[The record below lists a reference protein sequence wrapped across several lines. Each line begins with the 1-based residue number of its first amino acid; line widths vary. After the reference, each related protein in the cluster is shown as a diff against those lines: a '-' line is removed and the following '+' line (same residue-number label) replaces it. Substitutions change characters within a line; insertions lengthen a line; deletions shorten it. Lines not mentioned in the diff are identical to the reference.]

1 MSFEEELEEIDRQE
15 WLSLFDD
22 KQIMQITRVFLDW
35 LYDLPDDYIP
45 TQQIKYLNN
54 YMNIQPEQLL
64 RQLKVL
70 QLQKKEIDMQIT
82 EKKMVLEK
90 YYMDS
95 IIMSTFSID
104 GVKAIRKRKPEKWE
118 YSDTTNRFRK
128 DMINAIED
136 KEQQEREEGIATKL
150 ETGFTWSIR

>member
-1 MSFEEELEEIDRQE
+1 
-15 WLSLFDD
+15 
-22 KQIMQITRVFLDW
+22 
-35 LYDLPDDYIP
+35 
-45 TQQIKYLNN
+45 
-54 YMNIQPEQLL
+54 MNVQPEQLL

-104 GVKAIRKRKPEKWE
+104 GVKATRKRKPEKWE
-118 YSDTTNRFRK
+118 YSNTTNQFRK

-150 ETGFTWSIR
+150 ETGFTWSVR

>member
-1 MSFEEELEEIDRQE
+1 
-15 WLSLFDD
+15 
-22 KQIMQITRVFLDW
+22 
-35 LYDLPDDYIP
+35 
-45 TQQIKYLNN
+45 
-54 YMNIQPEQLL
+54 MNAQPEQLL

-70 QLQKKEIDMQIT
+70 QLQKKEIDMQII

-95 IIMSTFSID
+95 IIMSSFSIE
-104 GVKAIRKRKPEKWE
+104 GIKATRKRKPEKWE

-136 KEQQEREEGIATKL
+136 KEQQEREEGIATK
-150 ETGFTWSIR
+150 

>member
-1 MSFEEELEEIDRQE
+1 
-15 WLSLFDD
+15 
-22 KQIMQITRVFLDW
+22 
-35 LYDLPDDYIP
+35 
-45 TQQIKYLNN
+45 
-54 YMNIQPEQLL
+54 MNAQPEQLL

-104 GVKAIRKRKPEKWE
+104 GVKATRKRKPEKWE
-118 YSDTTNRFRK
+118 YSNTTNQFRK

-136 KEQQEREEGIATKL
+136 KEQQEREEGIATKV

>member
-1 MSFEEELEEIDRQE
+1 
-15 WLSLFDD
+15 
-22 KQIMQITRVFLDW
+22 
-35 LYDLPDDYIP
+35 
-45 TQQIKYLNN
+45 
-54 YMNIQPEQLL
+54 MNIQPDQLL
-64 RQLKVL
+64 RQLKTL

-104 GVKAIRKRKPEKWE
+104 GVKATRKRKPEKWE
-118 YSDTTNRFRK
+118 YSNTTNQFRK

>member
-1 MSFEEELEEIDRQE
+1 
-15 WLSLFDD
+15 
-22 KQIMQITRVFLDW
+22 
-35 LYDLPDDYIP
+35 
-45 TQQIKYLNN
+45 
-54 YMNIQPEQLL
+54 MNIQPEQLL

-70 QLQKKEIDMQIT
+70 QLQKKEIDMQII

-104 GVKAIRKRKPEKWE
+104 GVKATRKRKPEKWQ

-136 KEQQEREEGIATKL
+136 KEQQEREEGIATKV

>member
-1 MSFEEELEEIDRQE
+1 
-15 WLSLFDD
+15 
-22 KQIMQITRVFLDW
+22 
-35 LYDLPDDYIP
+35 
-45 TQQIKYLNN
+45 
-54 YMNIQPEQLL
+54 MNIQPEQLL

-104 GVKAIRKRKPEKWE
+104 GVKATRKRKPEKWE
-118 YSDTTNRFRK
+118 YSHTTIRFRI

-136 KEQQEREEGIATKL
+136 KEQQEREEGIATKI

>member
-1 MSFEEELEEIDRQE
+1 
-15 WLSLFDD
+15 
-22 KQIMQITRVFLDW
+22 
-35 LYDLPDDYIP
+35 
-45 TQQIKYLNN
+45 
-54 YMNIQPEQLL
+54 MNAQPEQLL

-70 QLQKKEIDMQIT
+70 QLQKKEIDMQVT

-90 YYMDS
+90 YYLEG
-95 IIMSTFSID
+95 IIMSSFSID
-104 GVKAIRKRKPEKWE
+104 GVKVTRKRKPEKWE

-136 KEQQEREEGIATKL
+136 KEQQEREEGIATKV

>member
-1 MSFEEELEEIDRQE
+1 
-15 WLSLFDD
+15 
-22 KQIMQITRVFLDW
+22 
-35 LYDLPDDYIP
+35 
-45 TQQIKYLNN
+45 
-54 YMNIQPEQLL
+54 MNIQPDQLL
-64 RQLKVL
+64 RQLKTL

-95 IIMSTFSID
+95 IIMSSFSID

-118 YSDTTNRFRK
+118 YSDTTNKFRK

-136 KEQQEREEGIATKL
+136 KEQQEREEGIAIKL
-150 ETGFTWSIR
+150 ETGFTWALR